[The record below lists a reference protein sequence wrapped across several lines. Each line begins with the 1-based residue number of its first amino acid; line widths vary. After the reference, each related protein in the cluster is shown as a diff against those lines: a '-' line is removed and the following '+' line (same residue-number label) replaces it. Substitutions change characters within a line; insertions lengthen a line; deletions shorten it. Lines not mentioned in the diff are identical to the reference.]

1 VTCAAVSLLSTQNQ
15 LGESPLWYPTE
26 QALYWVDFQDCP
38 RIYRWQP
45 DASGLQAFAV
55 PIAVSAIAWR
65 RSGGFIAATRGGIA
79 FWQPGAGLSILDNPE
94 ADDPRARL
102 NDGAVDRQGRF
113 WVGSMQ
119 VAADTSSLFRYDPGG
134 SLLRMDTGFIVGNG
148 LGWSPDGRTMY
159 FTDSLRRVIFA
170 YDFDPSPGHISNRR
184 VLIDTSGEP
193 GVPDGLAVD
202 TDGGLWSAFSGGWK
216 VTRYLPDGRKD
227 VEITLPVERPTSCA
241 FGGPELK
248 TLFITT
254 SWGLIRQSERGA
266 QPLAGNLFCVESGCQ
281 GLPEPGF
288 AG

>member
-1 VTCAAVSLLSTQNQ
+1 MYAGVSLLATQNE
-15 LGESPLWYPTE
+15 LGESPLWHPAE

-45 DASGLQAFAV
+45 TASDLQVFSV
-55 PIAVSAIAWR
+55 PMAVSAIAWR
-65 RSGGFIAATRGGIA
+65 RSSGFIAATRGGIA
-79 FWQPGAGLSILDNPE
+79 FWQPESGLTLLNNPE
-94 ADDPRARL
+94 VDDPRARL

-119 VAADTSSLFRYDPGG
+119 AAANTSSLFRYDPGG
-134 SLLRMDTGFIVGNG
+134 GLLRMDAGFIVGNG

-159 FTDSLRRVIFA
+159 FTDSLRRAIFA
-170 YDFDPSPGHISNRR
+170 YDFDPSFGHVSNRR
-184 VLIDTSGEP
+184 SLIDTSDEP

-202 TDGGLWSAFSGGWK
+202 TDGGIWSAFSGGWK
-216 VTRYLPDGRKD
+216 VTRYMPDGRKD
-227 VEITLPVERPTSCA
+227 VEIALPVERPTSCA
-241 FGGPELK
+241 FGGSELK

-254 SWGLIRQSERGA
+254 SWGLIRQTERSA
-266 QPLAGNLFCVESGCQ
+266 QPLAGNLFCVEPGCQ